1 MSVSSS
7 SGQAG
12 MVSLVVLTLSSTFL
26 LAVATVAAFSQLGP
40 VVCVL
45 ARVLGLPPLVG

>member
-1 MSVSSS
+1 
-7 SGQAG
+7 
-12 MVSLVVLTLSSTFL
+12 MVSLVVLTLSLAFL
-26 LAVATVAAFSQLGP
+26 GGLAAVATFSQLGP